1 MHPLTVKHVCEIVDG
16 TICGE
21 VMVAATVDG
30 CVIDSRHV
38 QQGDVFI
45 ALPGTQTHGVEFC
58 AAAVRDGAEV
68 VIVDESAAHAC
79 RTPHIRVEDAEM
91 ALARLGWQN
100 RQTSDALVIAVTG
113 SVGKTTARR
122 MIAAMLE
129 SVHTGI
135 QSPRNFNNHLGV
147 PISLLELQS
156 GDEFAV
162 IEVGSSAPGEVEM
175 LASIARP
182 DFAVVTTVSP
192 AHLDGLNSLK
202 AVQQEKQALVA
213 ALSADGVAFLNADD
227 PLVAEMGKSAPGRV
241 VTFGT
246 VESAEVCATAVTMS
260 DDSLSLTVDGDV
272 YTVRAC
278 GRHNVTNVLAAIAI
292 GLEVGIAPEQINAG
306 LATYQPEPGRCCPL
320 RIGSWTVIDD
330 TYNASPAAV
339 SAAIRTAEEYT
350 HCRHRV
356 LVLND
361 MLDLGE
367 QTADL
372 HYGMGAALASST
384 LDHIAVTGDFAGDVV
399 DGFLACGG
407 ALNRISCFASL
418 GLLTAMLD
426 CLLCDDDLVLVKGS
440 RATRMEQVVESLRR
454 LACTDVAERRAA

>member
-1 MHPLTVKHVCEIVDG
+1 MHPLTVQHVCEIVDG
-16 TICGE
+16 TICGD
-21 VMVAATVDG
+21 VMPAATVGG

-38 QQGDVFI
+38 QRGDVFI

-58 AAAVRDGAEV
+58 AAARRDGAEV
-68 VIVDESAAHAC
+68 VIVDESAASAC
-79 RTPHIRVEDAEM
+79 RTPHIRVADAEV

-122 MIAAMLE
+122 MITAMLE
-129 SVHTGI
+129 FVHTGI

-175 LASIARP
+175 LAAIARP
-182 DFAVVTTVSP
+182 EFAVVTTVSP
-192 AHLDGLNSLK
+192 AHLDGLTSLK
-202 AVQQEKQALVA
+202 AVQQEKRALVA
-213 ALSADGVAFLNADD
+213 ALSEDGVAFLNVDD

-246 VESAEVCATAVTMS
+246 AKAAEVRATAVKMS
-260 DDSLSLTVDGDV
+260 DDFLSLTVDGDI

-306 LATYQPEPGRCCPL
+306 LATYQPEPGRCCPS

-339 SAAIRTAEEYT
+339 GAAIQMAEEFT
-350 HCRHRV
+350 QCHHRV

-367 QTADL
+367 QAADL
-372 HYGMGAALASST
+372 HYGMGAALAASK
-384 LDHIAVTGDFAGDVV
+384 LNHIAVTGDFAGDVV

-418 GLLTAMLD
+418 ALLTAMLD
-426 CLLCDDDLVLVKGS
+426 CLLCDNDLVLVKGS

-454 LACTDVAERRAA
+454 LASTDVAERQAA

>member
-1 MHPLTVKHVCEIVDG
+1 MHPITVEHVCELVGG
-16 TICGE
+16 TICGD

-30 CVIDSRHV
+30 CVIDSRQV
-38 QQGDVFI
+38 QRGDVFI
-45 ALPGTQTHGVEFC
+45 ALPGTQIHGVEFS
-58 AAAVRDGAEV
+58 AAALSDGADV
-68 VIVDESAAHAC
+68 VIVDESAAHMC
-79 RTPHIRVEDAEM
+79 RTPHIKVADAQV
-91 ALARLGWQN
+91 ALAQLGWHN

-122 MIAAMLE
+122 MIAATLE

-147 PISLLELQS
+147 PLSLLELQC

-175 LASIARP
+175 LASIVRP
-182 DFAVVTTVSP
+182 EFAVVTSVSP
-192 AHLDGLNSLK
+192 AHLDGLKSLQ
-202 AVQQEKQALVA
+202 AVQHEKQALVA
-213 ALSADGVAFLNADD
+213 SLSSDGVAILNADD
-227 PLVAEMGKSAPGRV
+227 PLVAEMQTSAPGRV

-246 VESAEVCATAVTMS
+246 AETAEVRATAVNMT
-260 DDSLSLTVDGDV
+260 DDALVLTVDGDE

-278 GRHNVTNVLAAIAI
+278 GRHNVTNALAAIAV
-292 GLEVGIAPEQINAG
+292 GLEVGLAPEQINAG
-306 LATYQPEPGRCCPL
+306 LSTYESEPGRCCPL
-320 RIGSWTVIDD
+320 QIGSWTVIDD
-330 TYNASPAAV
+330 TYNSNPAAV
-339 SAAIRTAEEYT
+339 HAAIRTAEEFR

-361 MLDLGE
+361 MMDLGE
-367 QTADL
+367 QAADL
-372 HYGMGAALASST
+372 HYGMGAALASSK

-399 DGFLACGG
+399 EGFLACGG

-418 GLLTAMLD
+418 TLLTTMLD
-426 CLLCDDDLVLVKGS
+426 CLLCDGDLVLVKGS

-454 LACTDVAERRAA
+454 LACTDVADRRAA